1 MAENKPKEIRQIE
14 IMEAALKT
22 FIHKGYT
29 ASRMVDIVEKS
40 GLSKG
45 AIYHHYHSKQ
55 ELFLSL
61 IDYWESQLFP
71 DLSRLIVSESAAD
84 NLRAIAA
91 EISRTFDHKRYV
103 FMAELEFWALS
114 NRDEAVRRRTRRLY
128 EKILTLIEGIIQNGI
143 ASGEFKRVDPGI
155 SALAVMTGL
164 QGVIWFSIFEN
175 QSYSAAEYLETIMDF
190 IIHGFKKSK

>member
-1 MAENKPKEIRQIE
+1 
-14 IMEAALKT
+14 MEAALKV

-45 AIYHHYHSKQ
+45 AIYHHYKSKQ

-71 DLSRLIVSESAAD
+71 DLSKLSVSGSAAD

-114 NRDEAVRRRTRRLY
+114 NRDEMVRKRTRKLY
-128 EKILTLIEGIIQNGI
+128 EKILTLIEEIIQRGI